1 MKIVMYK
8 KAKGLIGAGLG
19 IGFLILVLFNVF
31 GYVFD
36 LKYTTV
42 FGVME
47 QVNNYEVQS
56 KLLKEAMKEVG
67 VSTPLQAADVWA
79 QGLKQ
84 RSAALQYA
92 VMGNKLKLEYEE
104 KLKDTAPNWVTGI
117 SSPWINNY
125 EIVSAK
131 EITPKKYEVEI
142 LFSTMTSAGP
152 FGDYNAVLTI
162 QQFGDFWRIT
172 DINTVKELDAYT
184 GFYTENE

>member
-1 MKIVMYK
+1 MYK
-8 KAKGLIGAGLG
+8 KVRWLIGTGLG
-19 IGFLILVLFNVF
+19 IGFLVLVLVNVF

-47 QVNNYEVQS
+47 QIDNYEIQS

-79 QGLKQ
+79 QGLKK

-92 VMGNKLKLEYEE
+92 VMSNKLKIEYED

-125 EIVSAK
+125 EIVRAK

-172 DINTVKELDAYT
+172 NISTVKELDAYT